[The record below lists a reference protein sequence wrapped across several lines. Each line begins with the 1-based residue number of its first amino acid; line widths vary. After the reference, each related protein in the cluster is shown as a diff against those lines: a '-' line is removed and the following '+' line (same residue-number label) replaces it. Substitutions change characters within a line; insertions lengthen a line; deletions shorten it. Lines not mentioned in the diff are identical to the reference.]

1 MKMIFQLEI
10 WLSLFLKVEFHFEI
24 RVLGCWEM
32 AFQVEIL
39 GWEWMKVVFRF
50 DIVVLG

>member
-1 MKMIFQLEI
+1 MIFQLEI
-10 WLSLFLKVEFHFEI
+10 WLSLCLKVEFHFEI
-24 RVLGCWEM
+24 RVFWCREM